1 MIPSFNR
8 IMKFFLLVQIPT
20 EAGNDMVKDPSLLR
34 NIEEYIINVK
44 AEAAYFVPS
53 NGSRTMLFVVNMDLA
68 DMIPQIIEPLFQ
80 KFRARVEMHPIM
92 VLDDL
97 KKAFS

>member
-1 MIPSFNR
+1 
-8 IMKFFLLVQIPT
+8 
-20 EAGNDMVKDPSLLR
+20 MVKDPSLLR

-68 DMIPQIIEPLFQ
+68 DIIPQIIEPLFQ

>member
-20 EAGNDMVKDPSLLR
+20 EAGNDMVKDPRLLR
-34 NIEEYIINVK
+34 NIEEYIINVN

-80 KFRARVEMHPIM
+80 NSEQE
-92 VLDDL
+92 
-97 KKAFS
+97 

>member
-1 MIPSFNR
+1 MF
-8 IMKFFLLVQIPT
+8 
-20 EAGNDMVKDPSLLR
+20 
-34 NIEEYIINVK
+34 
-44 AEAAYFVPS
+44 
-53 NGSRTMLFVVNMDLA
+53 FVVNMDSA

>member
-1 MIPSFNR
+1 
-8 IMKFFLLVQIPT
+8 MKFFLLVQVPT

-53 NGSRTMLFVVNMDLA
+53 NGSRTMLFVVNIDLA

-80 KFRARVEMHPIM
+80 KSEQQQKCI
-92 VLDDL
+92 L
-97 KKAFS
+97 

>member
-1 MIPSFNR
+1 MS
-8 IMKFFLLVQIPT
+8 KSL
-20 EAGNDMVKDPSLLR
+20 EAENDIVKDPSLLR
-34 NIEEYIINVK
+34 NIEENVNYVK
-44 AEAAYFVPS
+44 AESAYFGPS
-53 NGSRTMLFVVNMDLA
+53 NGSRTMFFVVNIDSA

-80 KFRARVEMHPIM
+80 KFKARVEMHPIM

>member
-1 MIPSFNR
+1 MS
-8 IMKFFLLVQIPT
+8 KSL
-20 EAGNDMVKDPSLLR
+20 EAENDIVKDPSLLR
-34 NIEEYIINVK
+34 NIEENINYVK
-44 AEAAYFVPS
+44 AEGAYFGPS
-53 NGSRTMLFVVNMDLA
+53 NGSRTMFFVVNIDSA

-80 KFRARVEMHPIM
+80 KFKARVEMHPIM

>member
-1 MIPSFNR
+1 MGQAMEVGPCS
-8 IMKFFLLVQIPT
+8 
-20 EAGNDMVKDPSLLR
+20 
-34 NIEEYIINVK
+34 
-44 AEAAYFVPS
+44 
-53 NGSRTMLFVVNMDLA
+53 FVVNMDSA
-68 DMIPQIIEPLFQ
+68 DMISQIIEPLFQ